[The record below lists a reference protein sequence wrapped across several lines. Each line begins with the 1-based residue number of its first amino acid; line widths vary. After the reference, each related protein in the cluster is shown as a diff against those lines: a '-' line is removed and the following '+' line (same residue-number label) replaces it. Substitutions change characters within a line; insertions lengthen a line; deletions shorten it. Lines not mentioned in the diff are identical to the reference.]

1 MKRTIFLKALA
12 VFMIMATLTANLPCA
27 FAAVSAVQEGL
38 SRNVTVTGSIDG
50 APENSNVALLV
61 TKKGVT
67 EAQIKS
73 WEQTGSEWTKDMFVA
88 ADSATVGANGSFSH
102 TFTLPSGLTPDTYK
116 VIASPVNDTAFEDRS
131 AEFSF
136 EAKTANNLVTNNGL
150 LIVEAE
156 NLKFDE
162 TVYKRI
168 TGDETLMSGGAAIG
182 MNTTSPEDK
191 TNQPADAP
199 AHVDLSFEADVAGTY
214 VVWMRNT
221 AYQINSGANSLWLS
235 LSGGS
240 YKYQALEGTPEA
252 YAWTRLG
259 AVIVQEGEVGSVR
272 IRRRQRGASITMDKF
287 VITNDAQYIPK
298 GISGENTR
306 AFILPSDEHELP
318 PVTPPQEHPRLWFRA
333 SDVETIREN
342 FTNPKNANA
351 YSHWQDLLSKTHS
364 GNFPANTGKGNYD
377 TRTMAIAEA
386 KAFDYAINGNVQ
398 SGNTA
403 LSMAENMLATAD
415 FTGYSFD
422 VRAYGHLIASVS
434 KIYDW
439 CYPLI
444 EDDEERKN
452 EIIYKCEV
460 FATKLSVGYP
470 PRKLGTITSHGS
482 EAQILRDLLSLGIA
496 AYNERPDIYNYVAGK
511 LYGEFAKPRQYWNQS
526 HSYHQGSGYVGARF
540 YWDIIS
546 NFMFYRMTGND
557 RVFITDSTLN
567 PEYGDS
573 YENMRGVFYESL
585 YRLRPD
591 GQFLRLGDDYNE
603 YNHYQGQYW
612 TAYNSMFF
620 YGANY
625 FSDPYLLDRSM
636 TTATNAHAGY
646 GDLSFSNDASIM
658 YLILNNTQLE
668 PADISALGKTMYC
681 PGPNGMMLART
692 GWDINIDEPASSNN
706 VVALMKIG
714 ERNAANHNH
723 RDSGSFQLY
732 YKGILAS
739 ESGFYDTYGNDH
751 DSKYH
756 KTSIAHNVIT
766 VRTGDIA
773 GGGQR
778 TSMGEPSHFEIWMND
793 GYKTGEVLAHE
804 YGPDAQNPEY
814 SYIKGDVADAYS
826 SGVEEATRSML
837 FMPLENSDYPAAM
850 VVFDKVTSSDAAYK
864 KSWLL
869 HMQEEPAV
877 NSSENRISVTRT
889 QDGYGGKMDVQ
900 TLLPINAEYTTIGG
914 EGHEFEVNGVNYP
927 IQGTINSRWPTES
940 GWGRVEISPS
950 ENNLT
955 DYFLNVLTV
964 SDAGSTAARVESTLF
979 ENNTHYGAAFLDK
992 LCLFAKNSRTK
1003 TNTMTLAVPSGTA
1016 KVFIECM
1023 EAGNYVITD
1032 TLGESTL
1039 QKTVS
1044 ADGGVL
1050 YFDAVGG
1057 RSYTIAK
1064 AAQ

>member
-1 MKRTIFLKALA
+1 MKKRTAGVILAAALIFLCSG
-12 VFMIMATLTANLPCA
+12 F
-27 FAAVSAVQEGL
+27 FA
-38 SRNVTVTGSIDG
+38 
-50 APENSNVALLV
+50 
-61 TKKGVT
+61 
-67 EAQIKS
+67 
-73 WEQTGSEWTKDMFVA
+73 
-88 ADSATVGANGSFSH
+88 H
-102 TFTLPSGLTPDTYK
+102 
-116 VIASPVNDTAFEDRS
+116 
-131 AEFSF
+131 
-136 EAKTANNLVTNNGL
+136 AKTANNLVTNGGT

-156 NLKFDE
+156 DLKFDE
-162 TVYKRI
+162 TVYKLV
-168 TGDETLMSGGAAIG
+168 TGDETFMSGGAAIG
-182 MNTTSPEDK
+182 MNTATPEDK
-191 TNQPADAP
+191 TNQPIDAP
-199 AHVDLSFEADVAGTY
+199 AHIDLSFEADVAGTY
-214 VVWMRNT
+214 TVWVRNT
-221 AYQINSGANSLWLS
+221 AYQVNSGANSLWIS
-235 LSGGS
+235 LADGNYNYMSLNGNS
-240 YKYQALEGTPEA
+240 DA
-252 YAWTRLG
+252 YAWSRLG
-259 AVIVQEGEVGSVR
+259 SLVVKEGEVGSVR
-272 IRRRQRGASITMDKF
+272 IRRRQRGSPITMDKF
-287 VITNDAQYIPK
+287 VITSNPLYMPQ
-298 GISGENTR
+298 GISGENTKD
-306 AFILPSDEHELP
+306 FTLPADEYEIP
-318 PVTPPQEHPRLWFRA
+318 KVTPPQERPRLWFRA
-333 SDVETIREN
+333 SDIETIREN

-351 YSHWQDLLSKTHS
+351 YSHWRYMLKKSHS
-364 GNFPANTGKGNYD
+364 GRFPTNTGHGNYD

-386 KAFDYAINGNVQ
+386 KAFDYAINGNEQ

-415 FTGYSFD
+415 FTGYIFE

-444 EDDEERKN
+444 KNDTERKN

-460 FATKLSVGYP
+460 FATKLSIGYP

-482 EAQILRDLLSLGIA
+482 ESQVLLDLLSLGIA

-511 LYGEFAKPRQYWNQS
+511 LYGEFVKPRQYWNRS

-540 YWDIIS
+540 YWDIVS
-546 NFMFYRMTGND
+546 NLIFSRMTGND

-603 YNHYQGQYW
+603 YCTYKGQYW
-612 TAYNSMFF
+612 TAYNYMFF

-625 FSDPYLLDRSM
+625 FSDPYLLDRFL
-636 TTATNAHAGY
+636 TTTKNANADY
-646 GDLSFSNDASIM
+646 TDLAFSEGGANQGTYSSVM
-658 YLILNNTQLE
+658 YLILNNPNLE
-668 PADISALGKTMYC
+668 PADISELGKTMYC

-692 GWDINIDEPASSNN
+692 GWDINIDEPSSSNN

-766 VRTGDIA
+766 VRTGEIA

-877 NSSENRISVTRT
+877 NSNENRISVTRT

-979 ENNTHYGAAFLDK
+979 ENNTHYGAAFLDR

-1032 TLGESTL
+1032 TLGESAL
-1039 QKTVS
+1039 QRTVS

-1064 AAQ
+1064 GNYSVNGLKVYTDNGKLFAEVRVDGAKVSGKVIFAVYDKDGAIAQIESVKYGGTDTYKAELDAEKCQNYSKVKAFLWSDKHMLQPITKGSYTNNK